1 MQRVFGIETEYGITI
16 DGGEDVDV
24 VAESIAIVRSYTTPD
39 GLNNPDAALKW
50 DYQLED
56 PHRDARGFRASELLE
71 GSDETDFFE
80 QDRARNLSF
89 QEIKSDLVLSN
100 GARFYND
107 HAHPE
112 YSTPECLRLV
122 DLVAQDKAGE
132 RILEEC
138 ARRRNRELTTGRVKI
153 YKNNTD
159 FNGHSYGCH
168 DNFLMKRS
176 VPFERIINGMMPF
189 LVTRQI
195 YAGSG
200 KVGIEGDAG
209 NRPGVYQISQRS
221 DFFSVLVSIDT
232 MSRRPIINTRD
243 EPHADPKK
251 YRRLHVIIGDAN
263 MNEFATALKVG
274 ATALAIGLIEEDN
287 FPKEFQ
293 LADPVAAIRSVS
305 HDPTYKWLVELKNGR
320 HVSAFDIQR
329 AYLERARKEY
339 FGRDPETDWLIHQ
352 WETIL
357 NDLEKDPMQC
367 LDRLDWVAKKWLL
380 ELFVESEK
388 IPWEDPWVQSLDLEY
403 HNVDRGESLYYELV
417 RSLKVRRVVTDYEI
431 GRSIFYPPLDTR
443 AYFRGRCVDR
453 FARDIGSVQWDEV
466 VFHVGDNGGNPRE
479 SAVSLRDV
487 FDDSVVDKYNRA
499 VDAAQSAAEMLEML
513 DGQSQEPKPEAQ
525 PQETTK

>member
-16 DGGEDVDV
+16 DGIEDLDV
-24 VAESIAIVRSYTTPD
+24 VAESIAIVRSYTNSD
-39 GLNNPDAALKW
+39 GNTNPEAALKW
-50 DYQLED
+50 DYQGED
-56 PHRDARGFRASELLE
+56 PHQDARGFRANGLLE
-71 GSDETDFFE
+71 GNDEPDYSE
-80 QDRARNLSF
+80 QDRSRNLSF

-168 DNFLMKRS
+168 DNYLMKRS
-176 VPFERIINGMMPF
+176 VPFERIVEGMIPF

-195 YAGSG
+195 YTGTG

-209 NRPGVYQISQRS
+209 NKPGHYQISQRS

-251 YRRLHVIIGDAN
+251 WRRLHVIIGDAN
-263 MNEFATALKVG
+263 MNEFATALKIG
-274 ATALAIGLIEEDN
+274 TTALAIGLIENDS
-287 FPKEFQ
+287 FPREFQ
-293 LADPVAAIRSVS
+293 LADPVAAIRSIS
-305 HDPTYKWLVELKNGR
+305 HDQSYQWLVKLKDGR
-320 HVSAFDIQR
+320 NVSALDIQR
-329 AYLERARKEY
+329 AYHAQARKEW
-339 FGRDPETDWLIHQ
+339 FGRDPETDWLINQ
-352 WETIL
+352 WEIIL
-357 NDLEKDPMQC
+357 NDLEQDPMQC
-367 LDRLDWVAKKWLL
+367 ADRLDWVSKKYLL
-380 ELFVESEK
+380 DLFAESENVS
-388 IPWEDPWVQSLDLEY
+388 WEDPWLQSLDLEY
-403 HNVDRGESLYYELV
+403 HNVDRSESLYYELV
-417 RSLKVRRVVTDYEI
+417 RSNKVRRVVTDYEI
-431 GRSIFYPPLDTR
+431 GRSIYYPPLNTR

-453 FARDIGSVQWDEV
+453 FAREIGSVQWDEV
-466 VFHVGDNGGNPRE
+466 VFHTNGNGDAPQE
-479 SAVSLRDV
+479 TAISLRDV
-487 FDDSVVDKYNRA
+487 FDEATVEKYNKA
-499 VDAAQSAAEMLEML
+499 VDTAQSAEEVLTAL
-513 DGQSQEPKPEAQ
+513 GIQKPEEK
-525 PQETTK
+525 PQETTT